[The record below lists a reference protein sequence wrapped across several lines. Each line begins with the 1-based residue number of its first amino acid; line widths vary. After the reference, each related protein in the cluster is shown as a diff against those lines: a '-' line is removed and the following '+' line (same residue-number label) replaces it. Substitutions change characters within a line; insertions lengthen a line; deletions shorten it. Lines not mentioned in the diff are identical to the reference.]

1 MLPIGENLNWHLGS
15 KMVKETSDE
24 NTLAGVSDETTMQV
38 NGQYIKDF
46 SFENPNSPQSLQPK
60 NDPSIDV
67 NIDVNAKKLLDDV
80 YEVAL
85 TISVTGTDGADPL
98 FVIELIYAGVFTFSN
113 MTDDKL
119 QPSLLIDCPRLLFPF
134 ARSIIANVT
143 SDGGFPPLMLQ
154 PVNFA
159 QLFMNSQKE

>member
-1 MLPIGENLNWHLGS
+1 MT
-15 KMVKETSDE
+15 KEPSDE
-24 NTLAGVSDETTMQV
+24 NTLEDISDDTTVQI

-46 SFENPNSPQSLQPK
+46 SFENPNSPHSLQTK
-60 NDPSIDV
+60 GEPSIEI
-67 NIDVNAKKLLDDV
+67 NIDVSATKLFKAV

-85 TISVTGTDGADPL
+85 TISVKGTDEEKPL
-98 FVIELIYAGVFTFSN
+98 FVIELVYAGVFTFSN
-113 MTDDKL
+113 MTDNKL

-143 SDGGFPPLMLQ
+143 SDGGLPPLLLQ

-159 QLFMNSQKE
+159 QLFLSSREQ

>member
-1 MLPIGENLNWHLGS
+1 MT
-15 KMVKETSDE
+15 KETSDE
-24 NTLAGVSDETTMQV
+24 NTLGDISDDTTVQI

-46 SFENPNSPQSLQPK
+46 SFENPNSPHSLQTKVEPSIEI
-60 NDPSIDV
+60 SIDV
-67 NIDVNAKKLLDDV
+67 GAKKLFEAV

-85 TISVTGTDGADPL
+85 TISVKGTDEEKPL
-98 FVIELIYAGVFTFSN
+98 FVIELVYAGVFTFSN

-143 SDGGFPPLMLQ
+143 SDGGLPPLLLQ

-159 QLFMNSQKE
+159 QLFLNSREQ

>member
-1 MLPIGENLNWHLGS
+1 MT
-15 KMVKETSDE
+15 KETSDE
-24 NTLAGVSDETTMQV
+24 NALGDISDDTTVQI

-46 SFENPNSPQSLQPK
+46 SFENPNSPHSLQTK
-60 NDPSIDV
+60 VEPSIEI
-67 NIDVNAKKLLDDV
+67 NIDVGATKLFEAV

-85 TISVTGTDGADPL
+85 TISVKGTDEEKPL
-98 FVIELIYAGVFTFSN
+98 FVIELVYAGVFTFSN

-143 SDGGFPPLMLQ
+143 SDGGLPPLLLQ

-159 QLFMNSQKE
+159 QLFLNSREQ

>member
-1 MLPIGENLNWHLGS
+1 MT
-15 KMVKETSDE
+15 KETSDK
-24 NTLAGVSDETTMQV
+24 NTLGNISDDTTVQI

-46 SFENPNSPQSLQPK
+46 SFENPNSPHSLQTK
-60 NDPSIDV
+60 GEPSIEI
-67 NIDVNAKKLLDDV
+67 NIDVGAKKLFEDV

-85 TISVTGTDGADPL
+85 TISVKGTDEEKPL
-98 FVIELIYAGVFTFSN
+98 FVVELVYAGVFTFSN
-113 MTDDKL
+113 MTDEKL

-143 SDGGFPPLMLQ
+143 SDGGLPPLLLQ

-159 QLFMNSQKE
+159 QLFLNSRDH

>member
-1 MLPIGENLNWHLGS
+1 IE
-15 KMVKETSDE
+15 
-24 NTLAGVSDETTMQV
+24 
-38 NGQYIKDF
+38 
-46 SFENPNSPQSLQPK
+46 
-60 NDPSIDV
+60 V

-113 MTDDKL
+113 MTDDRL

-134 ARSIIANVT
+134 ARSVIANVT

>member
-1 MLPIGENLNWHLGS
+1 MT
-15 KMVKETSDE
+15 KETSDE
-24 NTLAGVSDETTMQV
+24 NTLGDISDDTTVQI

-46 SFENPNSPQSLQPK
+46 SFENPNSPHSLQTK
-60 NDPSIDV
+60 GEPSIEI
-67 NIDVNAKKLLDDV
+67 NIDVGAKKLFSDV

-85 TISVTGTDGADPL
+85 TISVKGTTGEKPL
-98 FVIELIYAGVFTFSN
+98 FVIELVYAGVFTFSN

-143 SDGGFPPLMLQ
+143 SDGGLPPLLLQ

-159 QLFMNSQKE
+159 QLFLNSREQ

>member
-1 MLPIGENLNWHLGS
+1 MT
-15 KMVKETSDE
+15 KETSDE
-24 NTLAGVSDETTMQV
+24 NTLGDISDDTTVQI

-46 SFENPNSPQSLQPK
+46 SFENPNSPHSLQTK
-60 NDPSIDV
+60 GEPSIEI
-67 NIDVNAKKLLDDV
+67 NIDVGATKLFEAV

-85 TISVTGTDGADPL
+85 TISVKGTDEEKPL
-98 FVIELIYAGVFTFSN
+98 FVIELVYAGVFTFSN

-143 SDGGFPPLMLQ
+143 SDGGLPPLLLQ

-159 QLFMNSQKE
+159 QLFLNSREQ

>member
-1 MLPIGENLNWHLGS
+1 MT
-15 KMVKETSDE
+15 KETSDE
-24 NTLAGVSDETTMQV
+24 NTLGDISDDTTVQI

-46 SFENPNSPQSLQPK
+46 SFENPNSPHSLQPEGE
-60 NDPSIDV
+60 PSIEI
-67 NIDVNAKKLLDDV
+67 NIDVGAKKLFEDV

-85 TISVTGTDGADPL
+85 TISVKGTAGEKPL
-98 FVIELIYAGVFTFSN
+98 FVIELVYAGVFTFSN

-143 SDGGFPPLMLQ
+143 SDGGLPPLLLQ

-159 QLFMNSQKE
+159 QLFLNSRDQ

>member
-1 MLPIGENLNWHLGS
+1 MA
-15 KMVKETSDE
+15 KETSDE
-24 NTLAGVSDETTMQV
+24 NTLGNISDDTTVQI

-46 SFENPNSPQSLQPK
+46 SFENPNSPHSLQTK
-60 NDPSIDV
+60 GEPSIEI
-67 NIDVNAKKLLDDV
+67 NIDVGAKKLFEDV

-85 TISVTGTDGADPL
+85 TISVKGTAEEKPL
-98 FVIELIYAGVFTFSN
+98 FVVELVYAGVFTFSN

-143 SDGGFPPLMLQ
+143 SDGGLPPLLLQ

-159 QLFMNSQKE
+159 QLFLNSREQ

>member
-1 MLPIGENLNWHLGS
+1 MT
-15 KMVKETSDE
+15 KETGDE
-24 NTLAGVSDETTMQV
+24 NTLNDISDDTTIQI

-46 SFENPNSPQSLQPK
+46 SFENPNSPHSLQPK
-60 NDPSIDV
+60 NTPSIEV
-67 NIDVNAKKLLDDV
+67 NINVDAKKLSDDV

-85 TISVTGTDGADPL
+85 TISISGTDGGNPL
-98 FVIELIYAGVFTFSN
+98 FVIELVYAGVFTFSN
-113 MTDDKL
+113 MVDEKL

-143 SDGGFPPLMLQ
+143 SDGGLPPLLLQ

-159 QLFMNSQKE
+159 QLFLHTRKE

>member
-1 MLPIGENLNWHLGS
+1 MTEEI
-15 KMVKETSDE
+15 SDE
-24 NTLAGVSDETTMQV
+24 NTLESVSNDTTMQV

-60 NDPSIDV
+60 NEPSIEI
-67 NIDVNAKKLLDDV
+67 NIDVSAKKLFDDV

-85 TISVTGTDGADPL
+85 TTSVTGTDGEDPL
-98 FVIELIYAGVFTFSN
+98 FVIELVYAGVFTFSN
-113 MTDDKL
+113 MTDEKL
-119 QPSLLIDCPRLLFPF
+119 QPTLLIDCPRLLFPF

-143 SDGGFPPLMLQ
+143 RDGGLPPLMLQ

-159 QLFMNSQKE
+159 QLFMNSKQE

>member
-1 MLPIGENLNWHLGS
+1 MS
-15 KMVKETSDE
+15 KETRDKSTVEDISDD
-24 NTLAGVSDETTMQV
+24 TKMQI

-46 SFENPNSPQSLQPK
+46 SFENPNSPHSLQPK
-60 NDPSIDV
+60 SEPSIEV
-67 NIDVNAKKLLDDV
+67 NIDVGAKKLFDDV

-85 TISVTGTDGADPL
+85 TISVTGTDGKSPL
-98 FVIELIYAGVFTFSN
+98 FVIELVYAGVFTFSN
-113 MTDDKL
+113 MTDEKL

-143 SDGGFPPLMLQ
+143 SDGGLPPLLLQ

-159 QLFMNSQKE
+159 QLFLTSKE